1 MICLLKTLSKLLY
14 YNEISYLFSRL
25 EKKADSDQPRP
36 IISVLFEV
44 HTCESIFHELIFS
57 HKEMNLLSCSLK
69 RLCKKHQSS
78 EKVLKTRKNRLN
90 FEVERKPTGFY
101 CKMATNFGSITID
114 GMGKE
119 FIQIQI
125 FISNLGVTCIDVEH
139 NSILK
144 RIAHSLFFLRWN
156 KIYFKVLQFKFLY
169 FAIAVFDIC
178 TLHLSFIRPF

>member
-1 MICLLKTLSKLLY
+1 
-14 YNEISYLFSRL
+14 
-25 EKKADSDQPRP
+25 
-36 IISVLFEV
+36 
-44 HTCESIFHELIFS
+44 
-57 HKEMNLLSCSLK
+57 MNLLSCSLK

-156 KIYFKVLQFKFLY
+156 KIYFKVIQVFVFCNSGLWYLYLAPILHTPFLSKVY
-169 FAIAVFDIC
+169 RFRKS
-178 TLHLSFIRPF
+178 SFFSCIQCSWKNTQIWVSSV

>member
-1 MICLLKTLSKLLY
+1 
-14 YNEISYLFSRL
+14 
-25 EKKADSDQPRP
+25 
-36 IISVLFEV
+36 
-44 HTCESIFHELIFS
+44 
-57 HKEMNLLSCSLK
+57 MNLLSCSLK

-119 FIQIQI
+119 
-125 FISNLGVTCIDVEH
+125 SNLGVTCIDVEH

-144 RIAHSLFFLRWN
+144 RIAHSLFFLR
-156 KIYFKVLQFKFLY
+156 
-169 FAIAVFDIC
+169 
-178 TLHLSFIRPF
+178 

>member
-1 MICLLKTLSKLLY
+1 
-14 YNEISYLFSRL
+14 
-25 EKKADSDQPRP
+25 
-36 IISVLFEV
+36 
-44 HTCESIFHELIFS
+44 
-57 HKEMNLLSCSLK
+57 MNLLSCSLK

-90 FEVERKPTGFY
+90 FEVERKPTAFY

-144 RIAHSLFFLRWN
+144 RIAHSLFFLR
-156 KIYFKVLQFKFLY
+156 
-169 FAIAVFDIC
+169 
-178 TLHLSFIRPF
+178 

>member
-1 MICLLKTLSKLLY
+1 
-14 YNEISYLFSRL
+14 
-25 EKKADSDQPRP
+25 
-36 IISVLFEV
+36 
-44 HTCESIFHELIFS
+44 
-57 HKEMNLLSCSLK
+57 MNLLSCSLK
-69 RLCKKHQSS
+69 RLWKKHQSS

-144 RIAHSLFFLRWN
+144 RTAHSLFFLRWN